1 MDHHLF
7 VVSTCRVC
15 FSHRERKRLLM
26 VVCGVFVV
34 WKSDAAAADRCLND
48 YSDSSADDDVAR

>member
-1 MDHHLF
+1 
-7 VVSTCRVC
+7 
-15 FSHRERKRLLM
+15 M

-48 YSDSSADDDVAR
+48 YSDSSADDDVARWVLVVVVEPS